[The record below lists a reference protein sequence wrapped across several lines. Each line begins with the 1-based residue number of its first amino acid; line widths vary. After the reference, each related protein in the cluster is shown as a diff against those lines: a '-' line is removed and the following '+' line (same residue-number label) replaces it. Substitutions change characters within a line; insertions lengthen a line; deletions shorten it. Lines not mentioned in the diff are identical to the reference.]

1 MQEFLNSRFFFFFKI
16 WYLKIRNLNLINNS
30 VMNDNTFSFK
40 LTMIITSYIIAGTFS
55 VYYHTNKY
63 EKCMFKLENYNIP

>member
-1 MQEFLNSRFFFFFKI
+1 
-16 WYLKIRNLNLINNS
+16 
-30 VMNDNTFSFK
+30 MNDNTFSFK